1 MRKLF
6 KVAFIFSIARIASPR
21 KICRFLSPFQQKSCY
36 FCQKSILTNALLSTN
51 PLPTISRCSSPVLLH
66 ASAHHSSA
74 CQAFDKMSQR
84 VGQYSQVSNV
94 SRVLELIRLVR
105 EKPSFI
111 NAKIVHALVIKLG
124 ALGHLPTVTS
134 LLIIY
139 SRGGSFCSSM
149 TLFSEVLDKDVVVWN
164 AIMTACIENN
174 LFEAVVNFF
183 LEMVEVGNAFDSASL
198 VILLSALCNMKD
210 LRQGMVV
217 HALCVKAGTLSD
229 SFLSNTLVDVYAKCN
244 DLCSSDNVFR
254 ELEFKDTI
262 SWNSIISGCLY
273 NGHPMK
279 SLLYFKQMISISEQI
294 DSVSLSCTIAASACL
309 EELTIGL
316 AIHGFVIKFG
326 YTERSHISV
335 ANSLISF
342 YSQFGEVDAAKY
354 VFKKMEFKDLITW
367 NSMINGLALNEEVLE
382 SFSLLHKMQFI
393 ESMKP
398 EATTLVS
405 IISLIA
411 DFMLL
416 REGKAVHGY
425 IVRRGMESSVSVM
438 NSLLNMYL
446 SGNNAKKAE
455 HLLRTMPVR
464 DLVTWNTMI
473 SGYSQNGCNREA
485 QTLFKK
491 LQDQHLNCSLPT
503 LLGILSSCDSP
514 QFLQFG
520 KSIHCWHVKLGF
532 EKNILAVNSLMYMY
546 IHCGDLVAS
555 FKLLEEISFIADVD
569 SWNAV
574 ISGCTQN
581 NHFRMALEAFNLMR
595 QISHVNHDSITL
607 VNVISACGYLELA
620 NGGKLIHGL
629 ALKTTSVKDVRVQNV
644 LITMY
649 ARLADTV
656 SASLVFHLCHDHNL
670 CTWNCMISALAQNNK
685 AKEALAL
692 FRTFEFEP
700 DAISLATILSICTQF
715 GIIRHGK
722 QIHGHVLRSGYLKN
736 SVISSA
742 LVDMYSS
749 CGRLDIALL
758 VFRKSPEKSIAAWNS
773 VIAAYGLHS
782 NGQKAIEVFTELIE
796 SGMSPTKA
804 TFVNL
809 LTACSHSGLVDQG
822 CWYYNHM
829 LTSFGVEPTT
839 DHHVC
844 IVDMLG
850 RSGRLQEA
858 YNFVKDMLSQPESGI
873 WGALLSA
880 CNYHGNL
887 ELGKK
892 VADILFSLKPE
903 NVGYY
908 VSLSN
913 MYVATGSWKEAVE
926 LRDMVQN
933 KKLAKPAAYSLIDVG
948 LG

>member
-6 KVAFIFSIARIASPR
+6 KVACIFSLARIASPR
-21 KICRFLSPFQQKSCY
+21 KISRFLSPFQHNSCY
-36 FCQKSILTNALLSTN
+36 FPQKSILTNSLLS
-51 PLPTISRCSSPVLLH
+51 IFRCSSPVLLYV
-66 ASAHHSSA
+66 SAQYASA

-84 VGQYSQVSNV
+84 VAQYPQVSNI
-94 SRVLELIRLVR
+94 SHVLELIRLVR

-111 NAKIVHALVIKLG
+111 NAEIVHALVIKLG
-124 ALGHLPTVTS
+124 ALGHLPMVTS
-134 LLIIY
+134 LLMMY
-139 SRGGSFCSSM
+139 SRGGSFSSSM
-149 TLFSEVLDKDVVVWN
+149 ALFSEVLDKDVIVWN

-174 LFEAVVNFF
+174 RFEAVVNFF
-183 LEMVEVGNAFDSASL
+183 LEMVEVGNEFDSTSL

-210 LRQGMVV
+210 LRPSMGV

-229 SFLSNTLVDVYAKCN
+229 SFLSNALLDVYAKCN
-244 DLCSSDNVFR
+244 DLYSSENVFR
-254 ELEFKDTI
+254 EMEFKDTV

-279 SLLYFKQMISISEQI
+279 SLLYFKQMVSISEQV
-294 DSVSLSCTIAASACL
+294 DSVSLSSAIAASSCL
-309 EELTIGL
+309 EELTSGL
-316 AIHGFVIKFG
+316 AIHGLAIKLG
-326 YTERSHISV
+326 YAERSHISV

-342 YSQFGEVDAAKY
+342 YSQYGEVDAAKY
-354 VFKKMEFKDLITW
+354 VFEGMECKDVISW
-367 NSMINGLALNEEVLE
+367 NSMINGLALNEEVIE
-382 SFSLLHKMQFI
+382 SFNLLHIMQFVG
-393 ESMKP
+393 SMKP

-405 IISLIA
+405 IISLAA
-411 DFMLL
+411 DFVLL

-425 IVRRGMESSVSVM
+425 IIRRRMESSLSVM
-438 NSLLNMYL
+438 NALLNMYL

-455 HLLRTMPVR
+455 HLLRAMPIK

-473 SGYSQNGCNREA
+473 SGYSPNGCNREA
-485 QTLFKK
+485 QTLFTK
-491 LQDQHLNCSLPT
+491 LQGQHLSCSLPT
-503 LLGILSSCDSP
+503 LLGVLSSCDAP

-532 EKNILAVNSLMYMY
+532 ESNILAVNSLMYMY
-546 IHCGDLVAS
+546 INCGDLVAS
-555 FKLLEEISFIADVD
+555 FELLEEISFTADVD

-581 NHFRMALEAFNLMR
+581 NHFGMALEAFNLMR
-595 QISHVNHDSITL
+595 QISRVNHDSITL
-607 VNVISACGYLELA
+607 VSAISACGYLQLVNE
-620 NGGKLIHGL
+620 GKLIHGL
-629 ALKTTSVKDVRVQNV
+629 ALKTSSGKDIRVQNV

-649 ARLADTV
+649 ARLADTT
-656 SASLVFHLCHDHNL
+656 SASLVFSLCHDRNM

-692 FRTFEFEP
+692 FHSFEFEP
-700 DAISLATILSICTQF
+700 DEISLATVLSICTQL

-722 QIHGHVLRSGYLKN
+722 QIHGHVLRSGYFKN

-758 VFRKSPEKSIAAWNS
+758 VFQKSPEKSIAAWNS

-822 CWYYNHM
+822 CWYYDHM
-829 LTSFGVEPTT
+829 LTSFGVQPTT

-858 YNFVKDMLSQPESGI
+858 YNFVEDILSQPESGI

-880 CNYHGNL
+880 CNYHGDL
-887 ELGKK
+887 KLGKK
-892 VADILFSLKPE
+892 VANILFSLKPE

-933 KKLAKPAAYSLIDVG
+933 KKLAKPVAYSLIDVG

>member
-6 KVAFIFSIARIASPR
+6 KVASIFSLARIAPPR
-21 KICRFLSPFQQKSCY
+21 KISRFLSPFQHNSCY
-36 FCQKSILTNALLSTN
+36 FSQKSILTNALLSIN
-51 PLPTISRCSSPVLLH
+51 PLPTIFRCSSPVLLH
-66 ASAHHSSA
+66 ASA

-84 VGQYSQVSNV
+84 VAQYPQVSNI
-94 SRVLELIRLVR
+94 SHVLELIRLVR

-111 NAKIVHALVIKLG
+111 NAKIAHALVIKLG

-134 LLIIY
+134 LLMIY
-139 SRGGSFCSSM
+139 SRGGSFSSSM
-149 TLFSEVLDKDVVVWN
+149 ALFSEVLDKDVIVWN

-183 LEMVEVGNAFDSASL
+183 LEMVQVGNEFDSTSL

-210 LRQGMVV
+210 LRAGMGV

-229 SFLSNTLVDVYAKCN
+229 SFLSNALLDVYAKCN
-244 DLCSSDNVFR
+244 DLCSSENVFR
-254 ELEFKDTI
+254 EMEFKDTV

-279 SLLYFKQMISISEQI
+279 SLLYFKQMVSISEQV
-294 DSVSLSCTIAASACL
+294 DSVSLSCAIAASACL
-309 EELTIGL
+309 EELTSGL
-316 AIHGFVIKFG
+316 AIHGLVIKLG
-326 YTERSHISV
+326 YAERGHISV

-342 YSQFGEVDAAKY
+342 YSQYGEVDAAKY
-354 VFKKMEFKDLITW
+354 VFKEMECKDVITW
-367 NSMINGLALNEEVLE
+367 NSMINGLALNDEVIE
-382 SFSLLHKMQFI
+382 SFNLLHIMQFI
-393 ESMKP
+393 GSMKP

-405 IISLIA
+405 IISMA
-411 DFMLL
+411 SDFMLL

-425 IVRRGMESSVSVM
+425 IIRRGMESSLSVM

-455 HLLRTMPVR
+455 HLLRTMPVK

-485 QTLFKK
+485 QALFKN
-491 LQDQHLNCSLPT
+491 LQDQHLSCSLPT

-520 KSIHCWHVKLGF
+520 KSIHCWHVKLGY
-532 EKNILAVNSLMYMY
+532 ESNILAVNSLMYMY

-555 FKLLEEISFIADVD
+555 FKSLEEISFTADVD

-581 NHFRMALEAFNLMR
+581 NHFGMALEAFNLMR
-595 QISHVNHDSITL
+595 QISRVNHDSITL
-607 VNVISACGYLELA
+607 VNAISACGYLQLVNE
-620 NGGKLIHGL
+620 GKLIHGL
-629 ALKTTSVKDVRVQNV
+629 ALKTS
-644 LITMY
+644 
-649 ARLADTV
+649 
-656 SASLVFHLCHDHNL
+656 S
-670 CTWNCMISALAQNNK
+670 AQNNK

-692 FRTFEFEP
+692 FHTFEFEP
-700 DAISLATILSICTQF
+700 DEISLATILSLCTQL

-722 QIHGHVLRSGYLKN
+722 QIHGHVLRSGYFKN

-749 CGRLDIALL
+749 CGRLDIALQ
-758 VFRKSPEKSIAAWNS
+758 VFQKSPEKSIAAWNS

-822 CWYYNHM
+822 CWYYDHM
-829 LTSFGVEPTT
+829 LTSFGVQPTT

-858 YNFVKDMLSQPESGI
+858 YNFVEDMLSQPESGI

-892 VADILFSLKPE
+892 VANILFSLKPE

-926 LRDMVQN
+926 LRDMVQS